1 MSRTGGFTA
10 DIDNVSA
17 VPDHLLGV
25 SESSIHMIEFSTVGK
40 RVGSHVQNSHNI
52 SFIFCIKF
60 TITNSHTCFLLL
72 KFT

>member
-1 MSRTGGFTA
+1 MSRTGGFTT

-40 RVGSHVQNSHNI
+40 RVGSHVQDSHNI
-52 SFIFCIKF
+52 SSIVNVKF
-60 TITNSHTCFLLL
+60 AVSYFHGCNSLL
-72 KFT
+72 FNM

>member
-1 MSRTGGFTA
+1 MSRTGGFPA
-10 DIDNVSA
+10 DIDDVSA

-52 SFIFCIKF
+52 SFILCIKF
-60 TITNSHTCFLLL
+60 TITNFHMYVLL
-72 KFT
+72 